1 MSDDRIPAPDI
12 DRLDRARAWTGLVRD
27 LGVIVCVPAI
37 ITVGVQLYEL
47 QGRASEAQ
55 LKASEAQL
63 RVIESQVKVVDA
75 QNTAL
80 RDTQYDKALAL
91 ITSQK
96 ALFDQERADMARRL
110 SVETQKFE
118 DEKVALIDTVGLLS
132 AKFEDEKL
140 IFTAELKRITA
151 ENSQFRLDVE
161 NKIFEAVAKR
171 LKNRSATAR
180 REHLEKVP

>member
-27 LGVIVCVPAI
+27 LGVIVGVPAI

-63 RVIESQVKVVDA
+63 RVIESQVKVVNA

-80 RDTQYDKALAL
+80 RDTQDDKALAL

-110 SVETQKFE
+110 SVENK
-118 DEKVALIDTVGLLS
+118 S
-132 AKFEDEKL
+132 
-140 IFTAELKRITA
+140 LKT
-151 ENSQFRLDVE
+151 
-161 NKIFEAVAKR
+161 
-171 LKNRSATAR
+171 R
-180 REHLEKVP
+180 R